1 MLAIWSIKR
10 PNNLTQLKKNTMN
23 WDAVKF
29 DWNQARAFL
38 VTAREG
44 SLSSAAKALG
54 LTQPTLSRQVSGLE
68 DSLNVVLFEKF
79 GRGLALTPAGHD
91 LLSYVEKMGD
101 AAANLNLSA
110 SGKSQALSGSV
121 CISSPEYTSAFIMPL
136 LADKIQQNYPLIQ
149 IDLVASNEKSDLKRR
164 EADIA
169 VRSFRPTELDFIA
182 KRIRSQSWGLYASTS
197 YFENKGKPI
206 STKAIEQLDFI
217 GPSDT
222 DISIEHLAKMGLKLT
237 TSNFRITTD
246 NMLVQWQ
253 SVCMGFGI
261 AFVPNEIADGAPN
274 LTRLL
279 ADHVSLESERWL
291 VTHREMR
298 LNRKVREVFEL
309 MSRELEVL

>member
-1 MLAIWSIKR
+1 
-10 PNNLTQLKKNTMN
+10 MN
-23 WDAVKF
+23 WNAVKF
-29 DWNQARAFL
+29 DWNHARAFL

-44 SLSSAAKALG
+44 SLSAAAIELG

-101 AAANLNLSA
+101 AAANLNLIA
-110 SGKSQALSGSV
+110 SGKSQDLSGSV
-121 CISSPEYTSAFIMPL
+121 CISSPEYTSAFVMPL
-136 LADKIQQNYPLIQ
+136 LANRIQQKYPLIQ
-149 IDLVASNEKSDLKRR
+149 INLVAANEKSDLKRR

-169 VRSFRPTELDFIA
+169 VRSFQPTELDFIA
-182 KRIRSQSWGLYASTS
+182 KKIRSQSWGLYVSTR
-197 YFENKGKPI
+197 YFENQGKPNCI
-206 STKAIEQLDFI
+206 AEIEKLDFI
-217 GPSDT
+217 GPNDIE
-222 DISIEHLAKMGLKLT
+222 ISIKHLAKLNLKLT
-237 TSNFRITTD
+237 ERNFRITSN

-253 SVCMGFGI
+253 SLCLGFGV
-261 AFVPNEIADGAPN
+261 AFVPNEVAEGLPN

-279 ADHVSLESERWL
+279 AEQVSPESERWL

-309 MSRELEVL
+309 MSRELEV